1 MKHCTLAQF
10 YPFTG
15 GRGAALR
22 FSNLMP
28 LYGLVCDSSIV
39 TGYDEDVVMGMTPD
53 TLNAFDYRFS
63 ASLLR
68 TPKVE
73 TEDSL
78 RFVNVIWETPKD
90 SIQGKLHFKLVDEK
104 NLKYDFHLDSLSTAQ
119 GLGCY
124 Y

>member
-39 TGYDEDVVMGMTPD
+39 TGYDEDVVMGMAPD

-78 RFVNVIWETPKD
+78 RFVNMIWETPKD